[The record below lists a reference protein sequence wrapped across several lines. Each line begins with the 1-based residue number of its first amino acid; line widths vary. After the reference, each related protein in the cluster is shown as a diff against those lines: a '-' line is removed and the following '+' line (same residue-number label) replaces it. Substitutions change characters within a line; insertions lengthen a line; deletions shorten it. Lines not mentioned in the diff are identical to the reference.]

1 MMNTNKY
8 IILKN
13 SKFIKISGPD
23 SDVFL
28 QGMITNDINKCS
40 NTQAIY
46 SAFLTPQGKFI
57 ADFFILKLDDGYLFE
72 INSDQL
78 KNLVDKLN
86 IYKLKAKLN
95 IEENNDYV
103 SLTID
108 MSNSLFNNLKE
119 IGQLEKINNG
129 YAFIDPRNKKLGLKV
144 ILKRDELRNFC
155 LKYNLETDTLK
166 NYDYKRIK
174 LNIPD
179 SSLDLEYNKSL
190 LLENN
195 FDNMNAIDWD
205 KGCYVGQEI
214 TARMK
219 YRSLLKKSLTKIIII
234 KGNVKSGDEIFLN
247 NKKIGNISSINND
260 IGLAMMRIEDSKN
273 AYDNKIELNTKNG
286 KILVNF

>member
-46 SAFLTPQGKFI
+46 AAFLTPQGKFI

-86 IYKLKAKLN
+86 IYKLRAKLN

-108 MSNSLFNNLKE
+108 MTNSLFNNLKE

-129 YAFIDPRNKKLGLKV
+129 YAFIDPRNKKLGLKI

>member
-28 QGMITNDINKCS
+28 QGMITSDINKCS

-78 KNLVDKLN
+78 TNLVDKLN
-86 IYKLKAKLN
+86 IYKLRAKLN

-129 YAFIDPRNKKLGLKV
+129 YAFIDPRNKKLGLKI

-234 KGNVKSGDEIFLN
+234 KGNVKSGDEIFFN